1 MSFLFPSALWVLF
14 ASFIPLI
21 IHLVSRRTAKKVDFP
36 SIQHIKALEGESIK
50 KLRIIQWLLILVRT
64 LIIICLVLMCS
75 GPIILNNSNWVSSKK
90 ESTSIIF
97 IDNSASLGVNKSG
110 TSFFDSNISLVT
122 KILNAFDGVT
132 NLKVYQTNPPKL
144 IYNDYI
150 EEGVKVDPKDFKI
163 KHSMGR
169 DNLWSFIDSVLQ
181 DIDTEF
187 PNKECFIL
195 SDIPV
200 SPPSNLPEKYKDW
213 QFYFSENES
222 STDNISIKEVS
233 SINQIKL
240 PNRLLKL
247 NSKIEN
253 TSNLEKRNIPIELY
267 LNDDRI
273 GQINSHFKPKRMKD
287 LLFQAYPGKSGVIKG
302 RMQISKDEFIYDNIK
317 TFELNIPKQISC
329 KVITTNINDS
339 FLIKSALESISG
351 ESRFLD
357 IELKEMLT
365 IDMMFLDQT
374 DILILLDPSYL
385 SPKAIQMLKAFLQR
399 GGSIIWFSGNNY
411 SLLEEMAISNL
422 NLPIFQEMISAGGES
437 FFSVE
442 IVDRENPI
450 FQELNLRD
458 PDLSLPKIY
467 KYNQLKLKKFQKSI
481 LSLNNSDPFLLE
493 IQSNDGQILFLSS
506 PLDLSWNNFGLKGLL
521 IPLIHRA
528 LILSA
533 TDEFNTTPVEIDEI
547 KFIKVP
553 SELINQKW
561 KLITP
566 SKNEIMIIPNYNYE
580 RLEISNTSELGSYS
594 LYVDDKF
601 FTAFS
606 TSLSEYESPNIRAD
620 LDQVIK
626 QFKSN
631 NAVTLSNEKDIS
643 DVIKSQ
649 RHGRSLWKL
658 FLIIAIMLFLF
669 ESFISRPIKEQIKH

>member
-1 MSFLFPSALWVLF
+1 VRVLNFALNPELEE
-14 ASFIPLI
+14 LR
-21 IHLVSRRTAKKVDFP
+21 SRAAKV
-36 SIQHIKALEGESIK
+36 A
-50 KLRIIQWLLILVRT
+50 
-64 LIIICLVLMCS
+64 
-75 GPIILNNSNWVSSKK
+75 
-90 ESTSIIF
+90 
-97 IDNSASLGVNKSG
+97 A
-110 TSFFDSNISLVT
+110 
-122 KILNAFDGVT
+122 DGVE
-132 NLKVYQTNPPKL
+132 K
-144 IYNDYI
+144 
-150 EEGVKVDPKDFKI
+150 F
-163 KHSMGR
+163 GR
-169 DNLWSFIDSVLQ
+169 FTDSWMNGYSS
-181 DIDTEF
+181 E
-187 PNKECFIL
+187 
-195 SDIPV
+195 
-200 SPPSNLPEKYKDW
+200 
-213 QFYFSENES
+213 FSEIMASEGWIGMS
-222 STDNISIKEVS
+222 WPKEHGGQERS
-233 SINQIKL
+233 A
-240 PNRLLKL
+240 
-247 NSKIEN
+247 IE
-253 TSNLEKRNIPIELY
+253 R
-267 LNDDRI
+267 
-273 GQINSHFKPKRMKD
+273 
-287 LLFQAYPGKSGVIKG
+287 VI
-302 RMQISKDEFIYDNIK
+302 
-317 TFELNIPKQISC
+317 
-329 KVITTNINDS
+329 V
-339 FLIKSALESISG
+339 G
-351 ESRFLD
+351 E
-357 IELKEMLT
+357 
-365 IDMMFLDQT
+365 
-374 DILILLDPSYL
+374 
-385 SPKAIQMLKAFLQR
+385 
-399 GGSIIWFSGNNY
+399 
-411 SLLEEMAISNL
+411 
-422 NLPIFQEMISAGGES
+422 EMISAGGES

-442 IVDRENPI
+442 IVDKENPI

-580 RLEISNTSELGSYS
+580 RLEIANTSELGSYS

-658 FLIIAIMLFLF
+658 FLIIAIILFLF
-669 ESFISRPIKEQIKH
+669 ESYISRPIKEQIKH

>member
-1 MSFLFPSALWVLF
+1 MSFLFPSVLWALF

-21 IHLVSRRTAKKVDFP
+21 IYLVSKRTANTIEFP

-50 KLRIIQWLLILVRT
+50 KLRIIKWLLILVRT
-64 LIIICLVLMCS
+64 LIIICLVLMFS
-75 GPIILNNSNWVSSKK
+75 GPIMLNNSNWVSSKK
-90 ESTSIIF
+90 ESTSVIF
-97 IDNSASLGVNKSG
+97 IDNSASLGVKKNGK
-110 TSFFDSNISLVT
+110 SFFDSNISLVP

-144 IYNDYI
+144 IYSDFI
-150 EEGVKVDPKDFKI
+150 EEGIKVNPQDLKV
-163 KHSMGR
+163 KHSMGS
-169 DNLWSFIDSVLQ
+169 DNLWSLIDSVLQ
-181 DIDTEF
+181 DIETEF

-200 SPPSNLPEKYKDW
+200 RPPSSFPEKYKDW
-213 QFYFSENES
+213 QFYFSKNES
-222 STDNISIKEVS
+222 SNDNISIKEVS

-240 PNRLLKL
+240 PNQLLKL

-273 GQINSHFKPKRMKD
+273 GQIISHFKPNRIKD
-287 LLFQAYPGKSGVIKG
+287 FIFQAYPGKSGIIKG
-302 RMQISKDEFIYDNIK
+302 RVQISKDEFIYDNIK
-317 TFELNIPKQISC
+317 TFELSIPKQISC

-365 IDMMFLDQT
+365 IDLIFLEQT

-385 SPKAIQMLKAFLQR
+385 SPKAIQTLKAFLLK

-411 SLLEEMAISNL
+411 SLLDEIAISNL
-422 NLPIFQEMISAGGES
+422 NLPVFKELISTGSKS

-467 KYNQLKLKKFQKSI
+467 KYNQLNLKKSQKSI

-493 IQSNDGQILFLSS
+493 IESNDGQILFLSS

-533 TDEFNTTPVEIDEI
+533 TDEFNTIPVEVDKI
-547 KFIKVP
+547 KYIKVP

-566 SKNEIMIIPNYNYE
+566 SKNEIMIIPNYNNE
-580 RLEISNTSELGSYS
+580 RLEIANTSELGSYS
-594 LYVDDKF
+594 LYVDDEF

-606 TSLSEYESPNIRAD
+606 TNLSEYESPSIRAES
-620 LDQVIK
+620 DQVIK
-626 QFKSN
+626 QFKAN
-631 NAVTLSNEKDIS
+631 NAAMLTDEKNIVE
-643 DVIKSQ
+643 VIKSQ
-649 RHGRSLWKL
+649 RHGTSLWKL
-658 FLIIAIMLFLF
+658 FLIIAIILFLF
-669 ESFISRPIKEQIKH
+669 ESFISRPIKEQIKR

>member
-1 MSFLFPSALWVLF
+1 MLWVLF
-14 ASFIPLI
+14 ASCIPLI
-21 IHLVSRRTAKKVDFP
+21 IHLVSKRTANIVEFP

-50 KLRIIQWLLILVRT
+50 KLRIKQWLLILIRT

-90 ESTSIIF
+90 ESTSVIF

-110 TSFFDSNISLVT
+110 KSFFDSNILLVP

-144 IYNDYI
+144 IYDDFI
-150 EEGVKVDPKDFKI
+150 DEGIMVDPQYFKI
-163 KHSMGR
+163 KQSMGS

-181 DIDTEF
+181 DIDNEF

-240 PNRLLKL
+240 PNHLLKL

-273 GQINSHFKPKRMKD
+273 GQIISHFKPKRIKD
-287 LLFQAYPGKSGVIKG
+287 FLFQAYPGKSGVIKG
-302 RMQISKDEFIYDNIK
+302 RIQISKDDFIYDNTK
-317 TFELNIPKQISC
+317 TFELSIPKQISC

-365 IDMMFLDQT
+365 IDMIFLDQT

-385 SPKAIQMLKAFLQR
+385 SPKAIQTLKDFLQR

-411 SLLEEMAISNL
+411 NLLEEMAISNL
-422 NLPIFQEMISAGGES
+422 NLPIFQEMISIGEES

-442 IVDRENPI
+442 IIDRENPI

-458 PDLSLPKIY
+458 PDLSLPKVY

-481 LSLNNSDPFLLE
+481 LSLNNNDPFLLE
-493 IQSNDGQILFLSS
+493 IQSNNGQIIFLSS
-506 PLDLSWNNFGLKGLL
+506 PLDLNWNNFGLKGLL

-547 KFIKVP
+547 KLINIP

-566 SKNEIMIIPNYNYE
+566 SKNEIMIVPNYNNE
-580 RLEISNTSELGSYS
+580 RLEIANTGELGSYS

-620 LDQVIK
+620 LGQVIK
-626 QFKSN
+626 QFKSS
-631 NAVTLSNEKDIS
+631 NAVTLSNEKNIS
-643 DVIKSQ
+643 EVIKSQ

-669 ESFISRPIKEQIKH
+669 ESFISRPIKEQIKY

>member
-1 MSFLFPSALWVLF
+1 MLWVLF
-14 ASFIPLI
+14 ASCIPLI
-21 IHLVSRRTAKKVDFP
+21 IHLVSKRTANIVEFP

-50 KLRIIQWLLILVRT
+50 KLRIKQWLLILIRT

-90 ESTSIIF
+90 ESTSVIF

-110 TSFFDSNISLVT
+110 KSFFDSNILLVP

-144 IYNDYI
+144 IYDDFI
-150 EEGVKVDPKDFKI
+150 DEGIMVDPQYFKI
-163 KHSMGR
+163 KQSMGS

-181 DIDTEF
+181 DIDNEF

-200 SPPSNLPEKYKDW
+200 SPPSNFPEKYKDW

-240 PNRLLKL
+240 PNHLLKL

-273 GQINSHFKPKRMKD
+273 GQIISHFKPKRIKD
-287 LLFQAYPGKSGVIKG
+287 FLFQAYPGKSGVIKG
-302 RMQISKDEFIYDNIK
+302 RIQISKDDFIYDNTK
-317 TFELNIPKQISC
+317 TFELSIPKQISC

-365 IDMMFLDQT
+365 IDMIFLDQT

-385 SPKAIQMLKAFLQR
+385 SPKAIQTLKDFLQR

-411 SLLEEMAISNL
+411 NLLEEMAISNL
-422 NLPIFQEMISAGGES
+422 NLPIFQEMISIGEES

-442 IVDRENPI
+442 IIDRENPI

-458 PDLSLPKIY
+458 PDLSLPKVY

-481 LSLNNSDPFLLE
+481 LSLNNNDPFLLE
-493 IQSNDGQILFLSS
+493 IQSNNGQIIFLSS
-506 PLDLSWNNFGLKGLL
+506 PLDLNWNNFGLKGLL

-547 KFIKVP
+547 KLINIP

-566 SKNEIMIIPNYNYE
+566 SKNEIMIVPNYNNE
-580 RLEISNTSELGSYS
+580 RLEIANTGELGSYS

-620 LDQVIK
+620 LGQVIK
-626 QFKSN
+626 QFKSS
-631 NAVTLSNEKDIS
+631 NAVTLSNEKNIS
-643 DVIKSQ
+643 EVIKSQ

-669 ESFISRPIKEQIKH
+669 ESFISRPIKEQIKY

>member
-1 MSFLFPSALWVLF
+1 MLWVLF
-14 ASFIPLI
+14 ASCIPLI
-21 IHLVSRRTAKKVDFP
+21 IHLVSKRTANIVEFP

-50 KLRIIQWLLILVRT
+50 KLRIKQWLLILIRT

-90 ESTSIIF
+90 ESTSVIF

-110 TSFFDSNISLVT
+110 KSFFDSNILLVP

-144 IYNDYI
+144 IYDDFI
-150 EEGVKVDPKDFKI
+150 DEGIMVDPQYFKI
-163 KHSMGR
+163 KQSMGS

-181 DIDTEF
+181 DIDNEF

-200 SPPSNLPEKYKDW
+200 SPPSNFPEKYKDW

-240 PNRLLKL
+240 PNHLLKL

-273 GQINSHFKPKRMKD
+273 GQIISHFKPKRIKD
-287 LLFQAYPGKSGVIKG
+287 FLFQAYPGKSGVIKG
-302 RMQISKDEFIYDNIK
+302 RIQISKDDFIYDNTK
-317 TFELNIPKQISC
+317 TFELSIPKQISC

-365 IDMMFLDQT
+365 IDMIFLDQT

-385 SPKAIQMLKAFLQR
+385 SPKAIQTLKDFLQR

-411 SLLEEMAISNL
+411 NLLEEMAISNL
-422 NLPIFQEMISAGGES
+422 NLPIFQEMISPGGES

-442 IVDRENPI
+442 IVERENPI

-481 LSLNNSDPFLLE
+481 LSLNNNDPFLLE
-493 IQSNDGQILFLSS
+493 IQSNNGQIIFLSS
-506 PLDLSWNNFGLKGLL
+506 PLDLNWNNFGLKGLL

-547 KFIKVP
+547 KLINIP

-566 SKNEIMIIPNYNYE
+566 SKNEIMIVPNYNNE
-580 RLEISNTSELGSYS
+580 RLEIANTGELGSYS

-631 NAVTLSNEKDIS
+631 NAVTLSNEKNIS
-643 DVIKSQ
+643 EVIKSQ
-649 RHGRSLWKL
+649 RHGRSLWKQ

>member
-1 MSFLFPSALWVLF
+1 VLWVLF
-14 ASFIPLI
+14 ASCIPLI
-21 IHLVSRRTAKKVDFP
+21 IHLVSKRTANIVEFP

-50 KLRIIQWLLILVRT
+50 KLRIKQWLLILIRT

-90 ESTSIIF
+90 ESTSVIF

-110 TSFFDSNISLVT
+110 KSFFDSNILLVP

-144 IYNDYI
+144 IYDDFI
-150 EEGVKVDPKDFKI
+150 DEGIMVDPQYFKI
-163 KHSMGR
+163 KQSMGS

-181 DIDTEF
+181 DIDNEF

-200 SPPSNLPEKYKDW
+200 SPPSNFPEKYKDW

-240 PNRLLKL
+240 PNHLLKL

-273 GQINSHFKPKRMKD
+273 GQIISHFKPKRIKD
-287 LLFQAYPGKSGVIKG
+287 FLFQAYPGKSGVIKG
-302 RMQISKDEFIYDNIK
+302 RIQISKDDFIYDNTK
-317 TFELNIPKQISC
+317 TFELSIPKQISC

-365 IDMMFLDQT
+365 IDMIFLDQT

-385 SPKAIQMLKAFLQR
+385 SPKAIQTLKDFLQR

-411 SLLEEMAISNL
+411 NLLEEMAISNL
-422 NLPIFQEMISAGGES
+422 NLPIFQEMISIGEES

-442 IVDRENPI
+442 IIDRENPI

-458 PDLSLPKIY
+458 PDLSLPKVY

-481 LSLNNSDPFLLE
+481 LSLNNNDPFLLE
-493 IQSNDGQILFLSS
+493 IQSNNGQIIFLSS
-506 PLDLSWNNFGLKGLL
+506 PLDLNWNNFGLKGLL

-547 KFIKVP
+547 KLINIP

-566 SKNEIMIIPNYNYE
+566 SKNEIMIVPNYNNE
-580 RLEISNTSELGSYS
+580 RLEIANTGELGSYS

-620 LDQVIK
+620 LGQVIK
-626 QFKSN
+626 QFKSS
-631 NAVTLSNEKDIS
+631 NAVTLSNEKNIS
-643 DVIKSQ
+643 EVIKSQ

-669 ESFISRPIKEQIKH
+669 ESFISRPIKEQIKY

>member
-1 MSFLFPSALWVLF
+1 MLWVLF
-14 ASFIPLI
+14 ASCIPLI
-21 IHLVSRRTAKKVDFP
+21 IHLVSKRTANIVEFP

-50 KLRIIQWLLILVRT
+50 KLRIKQWLLILIRT

-90 ESTSIIF
+90 ESTSVIF

-110 TSFFDSNISLVT
+110 KSFFDSNILLVP

-144 IYNDYI
+144 IYDDFI
-150 EEGVKVDPKDFKI
+150 DEGIKVDPQDFKI
-163 KHSMGR
+163 KQSMGS

-181 DIDTEF
+181 DIDNEF

-200 SPPSNLPEKYKDW
+200 SPPSNFPEKYKDW

-222 STDNISIKEVS
+222 STDNISIKEVY

-240 PNRLLKL
+240 PNHLLKL

-273 GQINSHFKPKRMKD
+273 GQIISHFKPKRIKD
-287 LLFQAYPGKSGVIKG
+287 FLFQAYPGKSGVIKG
-302 RMQISKDEFIYDNIK
+302 RIQISKDDFIYDNTK
-317 TFELNIPKQISC
+317 TFELSIPKQISC

-365 IDMMFLDQT
+365 IDMIFLDQT

-385 SPKAIQMLKAFLQR
+385 SPKAIQTLKDFLQR

-411 SLLEEMAISNL
+411 NLLEEMAISNL
-422 NLPIFQEMISAGGES
+422 NLPIFQEMISIGEES

-442 IVDRENPI
+442 IIDRENPI

-458 PDLSLPKIY
+458 PDLSLPKVY

-481 LSLNNSDPFLLE
+481 LSLNNNDPFLLE
-493 IQSNDGQILFLSS
+493 IQSNNGQIIFLSS
-506 PLDLSWNNFGLKGLL
+506 PLDLNWNNFGLKGLL

-547 KFIKVP
+547 KLINIP

-566 SKNEIMIIPNYNYE
+566 SKNEIMIVPNYNNE
-580 RLEISNTSELGSYS
+580 RLEIANTGELGSYS

-620 LDQVIK
+620 LGQVIK
-626 QFKSN
+626 QFKSS
-631 NAVTLSNEKDIS
+631 NAVTLSNEKNIS
-643 DVIKSQ
+643 EVIKSQ

>member
-1 MSFLFPSALWVLF
+1 MSFLFPSVLWVLF

-21 IHLVSRRTAKKVDFP
+21 IHLVSRRTAKIVDFP

-64 LIIICLVLMCS
+64 LIIICLVLMFS
-75 GPIILNNSNWVSSKK
+75 GPIVLNNSNWVSSKK
-90 ESTSIIF
+90 ESTSVIF
-97 IDNSASLGVNKSG
+97 IDNSASLGVKKNGK
-110 TSFFDSNISLVT
+110 SFFDKNISLIP

-150 EEGVKVDPKDFKI
+150 EEGVKVDPRDFKI
-163 KHSMGR
+163 KHSMGS
-169 DNLWSFIDSVLQ
+169 DNLWSFIDSTLQ

-195 SDIPV
+195 SDFPV
-200 SPPSNLPEKYKDW
+200 KPPSKFPEKYKDW

-222 STDNISIKEVS
+222 SSDNISIKEVS

-240 PNRLLKL
+240 PNHLLKL

-273 GQINSHFKPKRMKD
+273 GQIISHFKPKRIKD
-287 LLFQAYPGKSGVIKG
+287 FLFQAYPGKSGVIKG
-302 RMQISKDEFIYDNIK
+302 RIQISKDEFIYDNIK
-317 TFELNIPKQISC
+317 TFELSIPKKISC
-329 KVITTNINDS
+329 KVITTNINNS

-357 IELKEMLT
+357 IELKEMLA
-365 IDMMFLDQT
+365 IDMIFLDQT

-385 SPKAIQMLKAFLQR
+385 SPKAIQALKDFLQT

-422 NLPIFQEMISAGGES
+422 NLPIFQEMISPGGES

-442 IVDRENPI
+442 IVERENPI

-458 PDLSLPKIY
+458 PDHSLPKIY

-566 SKNEIMIIPNYNYE
+566 SNNEIMIVPNYNNE

-620 LDQVIK
+620 LAQVIK

-631 NAVTLSNEKDIS
+631 NVVTLSNEKNIS
-643 DVIKSQ
+643 EVIKSQ
-649 RHGRSLWKL
+649 RHGRSLWKQ
-658 FLIIAIMLFLF
+658 FLIIAIILFLF